1 MILDLRRYRKVI
13 IVILFAIVGICLL
26 LLSGKKYSSDI
37 TDMLPE
43 GSVAAKMLKYLH
55 EENVAGRIT
64 VELRLKDNCNNLK
77 LLPQTVTQLEMT
89 LKHPEIISIFT
100 GFAMPDAE
108 TLAEAY
114 TALPQLIGK
123 EDMAKVAEM
132 TAMDG
137 IGETMRGN
145 YIRLAAPGGEEF
157 CRFIEKDPLGL
168 NRIVLKKLGLFSEIV
183 TYRTAPGST
192 MLIGPDQ
199 RRALLIIET
208 AIPVSDGRRAIAF
221 LSFLDG
227 ALKKLPDQVTAS
239 VLCGHKHTIGNE
251 KVIAGDIP
259 KVSIASLIIF
269 ALLFAVIYRKRAQS
283 FLIILMPMVA
293 VLITVAVMGLAI
305 DRISAF
311 VIGFGG
317 VMAGISVDYGI
328 CVYELC
334 GKASGNRIH
343 EVGKIVRPLFAGAL
357 TTIGIF
363 VAFLFSGTG
372 AYTQLAIFAI
382 LSVSLSLAMAV
393 YILPNLLPDNVKSS
407 IIQLN
412 TPVFKYR
419 SSIFIV
425 TVWGIV
431 IAASTALALSFSFFD
446 SSVTS
451 LDGAGKDVINA
462 EAEFNAYWSK
472 REMPAIL
479 AIKGKDREQV
489 LQTGESLA
497 AMAGES
503 GIKGFISPVMIT
515 PSARTAQRNQSAWR
529 EFWTVDKIN
538 KTQVQIVSSGCKSGF
553 REDAFSAF
561 NAWLAASRDNSG
573 GKCPLLAAIQDKLL
587 KRSGEEWTLTSFMID
602 SPENYKL
609 IEKVQKQLPGL
620 RVISPRV
627 LRFSIG
633 EEELNRLLGIGIA
646 SFIIVLLLSIFATGG
661 FTTGVAALLPVVAAV
676 TVICGFSAAFKLPLT
691 IPSCVA
697 MIIIIGLSSDYGIF
711 MVFRC
716 FKSLQNDIMTAVALC
731 AMATAAGA
739 LTLLFASHPVMFKL
753 GITLFAGIV
762 ISYVAAVTLIPALA
776 VLFKGRNKTGIQLL
790 MVLIA
795 LAGGGGCSLY
805 NTLPEPVRLLS
816 SPAPRT
822 YNPPDKQWSTISSL
836 SFSVSG
842 YQQDSLLCA
851 AEFDAVNRCGSIVCM
866 QPAGI
871 KILETSFCGDKITH
885 RFVIPEL
892 EKRGLKVEDVVRD
905 LKRISFDTRMTNT
918 PGIVYEFDKNTGM
931 LRTKKCIKNDRCIW
945 KISYRQ
951 YKLIGGYSVPL
962 EIRLDSS
969 EPDYSL
975 LIRIKEFSE
984 IPSKHVQ

>member
-77 LLPQTVTQLEMT
+77 LLPQTVTQLEET
-89 LKHPEIISIFT
+89 LKHPEIVSIFT

-108 TLAEAY
+108 TLAETY
-114 TALPQLIGK
+114 TALPQLINK
-123 EDMAKVAEM
+123 EDMDRVAEM
-132 TAMDG
+132 TSMDE
-137 IGETMRGN
+137 IDKSMRGN
-145 YIRLAAPGGEEF
+145 YIRLASPGGAALYS
-157 CRFIEKDPLGL
+157 FIEKDPLGL
-168 NRIVLKKLGLFSEIV
+168 NRIVLKKLGLFSDIV
-183 TYRTAPGST
+183 SYRTAPGST

-208 AIPVSDGRRAIAF
+208 AIPVSDGRRAAGF
-221 LSFLDG
+221 LAFLDG
-227 ALKKLPDQVTAS
+227 AFKKLPEQITAS

-251 KVIAGDIP
+251 KVIAADIP

-269 ALLFAVIYRKRAQS
+269 ALLFAVIYRKRPQS
-283 FLIILMPMVA
+283 FLIVLMPMVA
-293 VLITVAVMGLAI
+293 VLITVAVMGLMI

-334 GKASGNRIH
+334 GRTAGNRLH
-343 EVGKIVRPLFAGAL
+343 EVSKIVRPLCAGAL

-372 AYTQLAIFAI
+372 AYTQLGIFAI

-419 SSIFIV
+419 SSLFIV
-425 TVWGIV
+425 IVWGIV

-479 AIKGKDREQV
+479 AVKGKDREQV

-497 AMAGES
+497 AIADES
-503 GIKGFISPVMIT
+503 GIKGFVSPVMLT
-515 PSARTAQRNQSAWR
+515 PSARTAQHNQSVWR

-538 KTQVQIVSSGCKSGF
+538 KTQDQIVSSGSKSGF
-553 REDAFSAF
+553 REDAFNAF
-561 NAWLAASRDNSG
+561 NAWLAASRDSG
-573 GKCPLLAAIQDKLL
+573 SKCALLATIQDKLL
-587 KRSGEEWTLTSFMID
+587 KRNGEEWTLTSFMID

-609 IEKVQKQLPGL
+609 LEKVQKQLPGL

-627 LRFSIG
+627 LRSSIG
-633 EEELNRLLGIGIA
+633 EEEINRLLGIGIA
-646 SFIIVLLLSIFATGG
+646 SFVIVLLLSIFATGG
-661 FTTGVAALLPVVAAV
+661 FVTGAAALLPVVAAV
-676 TVICGFSAAFKLPLT
+676 TVICGFSAALNLPLT

-716 FKSLQNDIMTAVALC
+716 FKSLENDIMTAVTLC
-731 AMATAAGA
+731 ALATAAGA

-762 ISYVAAVTLIPALA
+762 ISYAAAVTLLPALA
-776 VLFKGRNKTGIQLL
+776 GLIKGKPKTGIQLL
-790 MVLIA
+790 MLFVA
-795 LAGGGGCSLY
+795 LAGCAGCSS
-805 NTLPEPVRLLS
+805 LPEPGPLLS
-816 SPAPRT
+816 SPVPQA
-822 YNPPDKQWSTISSL
+822 YNPPDKQWSTVSSL
-836 SFSVSG
+836 TFSVSG
-842 YQQDSLLCA
+842 HMQDSLLCA
-851 AEFDAVNRCGSIVCM
+851 AEFDAVSRGGSIVCM

-871 KILETSFCGDKITH
+871 KILETSFRGDKITH

-892 EKRGLKVEDVVRD
+892 EKRGLKVDDVVRD
-905 LKRISFDTRMTNT
+905 LQRISFDTRAADL
-918 PGIVYEFDKNTGM
+918 PGIAYEFDNNTGM
-931 LRTKKCIKNDRCIW
+931 LSTKKFIKNGRCIW
-945 KISYRQ
+945 TISYRQ
-951 YKLIGGYSVPL
+951 YKLSGGYSVPF

-969 EPDYSL
+969 EPEYSL

-984 IPSKHVQ
+984 IPLKRVQ